1 MVEDTEPGEEE
12 TPGNV
17 WLTQSEDGTG
27 TAYNFEPEPCGS
39 LLSSWFQKK
48 TVHDPYMQRY
58 SYHYTHY
65 AVALISDPKLR

>member
-39 LLSSWFQKK
+39 LLISWFQNS
-48 TVHDPYMQRY
+48 TRSLHAEIQL
-58 SYHYTHY
+58 SLYT
-65 AVALISDPKLR
+65 LCSSSDF